1 MSLLEIDG
9 STGEGGGQIVRMA
22 AALSALTRI
31 PIRVVNVRAKRK
43 NPGLAAQH
51 ATAIQGVAKLCDA
64 KVDGVA
70 VGSQTFEFHPGD
82 LRGGSFTL
90 DVGTAGSISLIL
102 QACLPAA
109 FKAGDVTLTVRGGT
123 DVPWSPPLDYFG
135 HVFLGLLKKMGG
147 RAEVEVAMRGYYP
160 RGGGLVRVRVEGPV
174 RWRPLLLP
182 GRGGIVRIAGRAHAS
197 NLPEDVVER
206 MKSAAT
212 QRFARYTEV
221 RFHAETLGP
230 DRAVGPGGAIVLWAE
245 TPETILG
252 ASALAEK
259 GKRAQK
265 VGDEAATVLLK
276 EIESRA
282 TLDIHASD
290 QVLAYA
296 AMAQSPS
303 EFLVRE
309 VTEHART
316 MMWLLGS
323 FLGTQFHVT
332 TSQGLHRITVRPARQ
347 GTTPDPRHL
356 HN

>member
-1 MSLLEIDG
+1 MSVLELDG
-9 STGEGGGQIVRMA
+9 SYGEGGGQIVRMA
-22 AALSALTRI
+22 VALAALTSTSV
-31 PIRVVNVRAKRK
+31 RVVNVRAKRAK
-43 NPGLAAQH
+43 PGLAAQH
-51 ATAIQGVAKLCDA
+51 ATAIRAVARLCDA
-64 KVDGVA
+64 RVEGAD
-70 VGSQTFEFHPGD
+70 VGSSAFTFTPGP
-82 LRGGSFTL
+82 LHGGKVSV
-90 DVGTAGSISLIL
+90 DVGTAGSITLVL

-109 FKAGDVTLTVRGGT
+109 FHAGDTELEIRGGT

-135 HVFLGLLKKMGG
+135 HVFLGLLRKMGG
-147 RAEVEVAMRGYYP
+147 RAEVEIAMRGYYP
-160 RGGGLVRVRVEGPV
+160 RGGGLVRVRVERAP

-212 QRFARYTEV
+212 RRFAQYTSVRIHSEV
-221 RFHAETLGP
+221 LGP

-259 GKRAQK
+259 GKRAER
-265 VGDEAATVLLK
+265 VGDEAATMLLK

-282 TLDIHASD
+282 TLDVHASD

-296 AMAQSPS
+296 AMASSPS
-303 EFLVRE
+303 EFLVRD

-323 FLGTQFHVT
+323 FLGTQFHV
-332 TSQGLHRITVRPARQ
+332 SSEGGLSRIRV
-347 GTTPDPRHL
+347 TPSADRL
-356 HN
+356 